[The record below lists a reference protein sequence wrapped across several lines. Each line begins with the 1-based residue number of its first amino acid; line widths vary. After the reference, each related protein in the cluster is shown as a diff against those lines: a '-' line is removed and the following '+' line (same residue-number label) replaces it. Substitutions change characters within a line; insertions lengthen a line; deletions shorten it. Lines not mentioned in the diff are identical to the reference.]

1 MCRAYAILCQEH
13 RGRLPTA
20 RAIRS
25 AFAYVCHALTPLSG
39 YDTAAEAGHQA
50 HENGLSLGDTVL
62 DLGLMSADDFS
73 SQVNL
78 SKMLG
83 PTN

>member
-1 MCRAYAILCQEH
+1 
-13 RGRLPTA
+13 
-20 RAIRS
+20 
-25 AFAYVCHALTPLSG
+25 G